1 MGACGTRLFVL
12 QLSQSLHSLVI
23 KGKGPASD
31 VTGSNYMHEAA
42 LSILLR
48 VCVSALVFV

>member
-1 MGACGTRLFVL
+1 MGAHGARLFVL

-23 KGKGPASD
+23 KGEGPASD
-31 VTGSNYMHEAA
+31 VMGSNYVDKAA